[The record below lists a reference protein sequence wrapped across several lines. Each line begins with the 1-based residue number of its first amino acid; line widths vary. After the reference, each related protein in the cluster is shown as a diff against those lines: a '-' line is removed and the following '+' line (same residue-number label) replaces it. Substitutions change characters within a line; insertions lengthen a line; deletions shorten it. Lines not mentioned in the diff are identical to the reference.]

1 MTLRISPTELV
12 ARAERSGRPGPVA
25 KALSWPRVRLGDIGR
40 VINGAPYSSSMFN
53 IEGVGMPLIRIRDL
67 NAEHPSTW
75 YSGPWDK
82 THLVRQGD
90 ILVGMDGDF
99 NLATWQSTDGLLN
112 QRVCRV
118 EVTSAD
124 YDARFLAHVLPGYLD
139 LIWEATSST
148 TVKHLSSRSIS
159 DIPLPNPPL
168 SEQRWIVEVLE
179 DHLSRLDAAN
189 QLLVRCK
196 RRLTSALDATVTTA
210 LLGGSRPSALT
221 DIARGDLPRLPERW
235 EWSHL
240 GVVADV
246 VGGVTKDSA
255 KQSDPTFVE
264 VPYLR
269 VANVQR
275 GRLDLTAVTRIRV
288 SPAKANQLRLLPG
301 DVLLNEGGDRDKL
314 ARGSVWE
321 GQVDDC
327 IHQNHVFRA
336 RVRDGIIDPVLL
348 SWIGNTLGAG
358 WAERNATQSVNLAS
372 ISLSRIRRMPVP
384 VPPVDEQSGILR
396 RIQAASEDT
405 RVLRRA
411 MEIAAHRSS
420 ALRRALLTA
429 AFAGRLTDRADS
441 SEAADRATVKWGRP
455 AWSAPVG

>member
-1 MTLRISPTELV
+1 MKAGDTLFSTVRPYLMKIALV
-12 ARAERSGRPGPVA
+12 GENLSGEFASTGFSVLRVDRQVVDHRYLHYF
-25 KALSWPRVRLGDIGR
+25 ALSSHLLGQVLPMQR
-40 VINGAPYSSSMFN
+40 
-53 IEGVGMPLIRIRDL
+53 GVSYPAVTDRQ
-67 NAEHPSTW
+67 
-75 YSGPWDK
+75 
-82 THLVRQGD
+82 VRQTSIWFPCLEQQRRIVD
-90 ILVGMDGDF
+90 I
-99 NLATWQSTDGLLN
+99 
-112 QRVCRV
+112 
-118 EVTSAD
+118 
-124 YDARFLAHVLPGYLD
+124 
-139 LIWEATSST
+139 
-148 TVKHLSSRSIS
+148 
-159 DIPLPNPPL
+159 
-168 SEQRWIVEVLE
+168 LE

-189 QLLVRCK
+189 QLLVRCE

-210 LLGGSRPSALT
+210 LLGGPRPSALT
-221 DIARGDLPRLPERW
+221 DIARGDLPRLPDRW

-288 SPAKANQLRLLPG
+288 SPAKADQLRLLSG

-314 ARGSVWE
+314 ARGWVWE
-321 GQVDDC
+321 GQIDDC

-336 RVRDGIIDPVLL
+336 RVREASINPYLL

-372 ISLSRIRRMPVP
+372 ISLTRIRRMPVP
-384 VPPVDEQSGILR
+384 VPPVDEQRAILE
-396 RIQAASEDT
+396 RIESAAEDT
-405 RVLRRA
+405 RVLQCAMGVAARRA
-411 MEIAAHRSS
+411 S

-429 AFAGRLTDRADS
+429 AFAGCLTDRADS
-441 SEAADRATVKWGRP
+441 FKAADQATVELGQPARP
-455 AWSAPVG
+455 PPVG